1 MKVVALTDLGLVREN
16 NQDCFDVKI
25 LSDNTAIAVICDGM
39 GGNKG
44 GEIASNI
51 AVKTIFEELVS
62 NYKEN
67 YSLKETEYLLVKA
80 AGLANEKIFNYSLKN
95 PKYFGMGTTLIIV
108 LIQGNLLH
116 IVNVGDSR
124 AYLII
129 NNSINQITKDHSV
142 VQQLLESGEITLSQA
157 RRHPNKNIITRA
169 LGISSSVDVDYFQ
182 TTINS
187 REKIFLCT
195 DGFSNYVDD
204 DKILELVNNI
214 SFENLATECVTFAK
228 NAGGEDNITVVV
240 LEK

>member
-187 REKIFLCT
+187 GEKIFLCT